1 MKLLI
6 TFRSILMIILYI
18 PVLMFFSI
26 LSITLNLILNNR
38 PLEDVIAIWWGRV
51 SCWMFGVKVRAIGIE
66 NVPRGGCIYL
76 FNHTSWFDIFA
87 MQAVLKGFRFGAKI
101 ELFSIPVFGMAM
113 RRLGALQI
121 AREKRD
127 EVFKVYLAA
136 QHRIEKGEKFALSPE
151 GTRQHEEKLGAFKS
165 GPFVFAI
172 NARAPLV
179 PVVIHGAAAVMPK
192 DSWIPNSDRWFRTIT
207 VTVLPEVSTLEYDL
221 KARPA
226 LQEKV
231 RNLMLPYFTSVHS

>member
-1 MKLLI
+1 MKFLI
-6 TFRSILMIILYI
+6 AMRSILMMVLYI
-18 PVLMFFSI
+18 PVLMIFSV
-26 LSITLNLILNNR
+26 LSITLNLVLNNR
-38 PLEDVIAIWWGRV
+38 ALEDVIAIWWGRI
-51 SCWMFGVKVRAIGIE
+51 SCGMFGVSVRIHGLE
-66 NVPRGGCIYL
+66 NVPPGGCIYL

-127 EVFKVYLAA
+127 EVFKVYQAA
-136 QHRIEKGEKFALSPE
+136 QHRIENGEKFALSPE
-151 GTRQHEEKLGAFKS
+151 GTRQREEILGPFKS

-172 NARAPLV
+172 NAKAPLV

-192 DSWIPNSDRWFRTIT
+192 ESWIPNANRWTRTIT
-207 VTVLPEVSTLEYDL
+207 VTVLPEVSTLSYDL
-221 KARPA
+221 KQRPV

-231 RNLMLPYFTSVHS
+231 RSLMLPYFTNVHS